1 MSSYGVSNDTD
12 KNVFTL
18 ISAFDLQVD
27 VLSPFVNF
35 TSKQHPHMPKGLE
48 SPNAVIFKGKLYL
61 GGKSVR
67 SRYDNAFL
75 SYDFTTALWSEL
87 PKPPVERFAMVAY
100 NDQLVLIGGRKNLS
114 GEFCDVVT
122 VWNDEKQEWSHPLP
136 PMPTAREGATAIG
149 CGQYLIVAGGSNM
162 EGVTSVVEVFDGKS
176 NKWMTAQS
184 LPKKCAF
191 MKSASDG
198 TNWYIM
204 SGCSVFYT
212 SFQSLLNSA
221 STLPHQQQ
229 PSQTTTWKFLPDVP
243 YPSACIAVFW
253 NHLTVIG
260 GGDGGTMKKTIYAF
274 SHTSQTWIL
283 VGNTPVPVDHCTAIV
298 GPSYQLLVMGG
309 LKHPWGRDFIE
320 ATLTCKHY
328 NQELLSIT
336 YIGIGLHYCTCL
348 RAPAITFY
356 TLITLHNISLQIF
369 LTAASQ

>member
-35 TSKQHPHMPKGLE
+35 TSKQHPHMPE
-48 SPNAVIFKGKLYL
+48 NFPSPNSVILKGKLYL
-61 GGKSVR
+61 GGEKASV
-67 SRYDNAFL
+67 L

-87 PKPPVERFAMVAY
+87 PKPPVGRIAMVAY
-100 NDQLVLIGGRKNLS
+100 NDQLVLIGGREKNS
-114 GEFCDVVT
+114 GEFSDVVI

-162 EGVTSVVEVFDGKS
+162 EGVTSFVEVLDGK
-176 NKWMTAQS
+176 NKKWKWMTAQS

-229 PSQTTTWKFLPDVP
+229 PNQTTTWKFLPDVP
-243 YPSACIAVFW
+243 YRCACIAVFW
-253 NHLTVIG
+253 NHLFVIG
-260 GGDGGTMKKTIYAF
+260 GEDGDK
-274 SHTSQTWIL
+274 
-283 VGNTPVPVDHCTAIV
+283 N
-298 GPSYQLLVMGG
+298 
-309 LKHPWGRDFIE
+309 
-320 ATLTCKHY
+320 
-328 NQELLSIT
+328 
-336 YIGIGLHYCTCL
+336 
-348 RAPAITFY
+348 
-356 TLITLHNISLQIF
+356 
-369 LTAASQ
+369 